1 MLFLIGHYG
10 TLGKMYPNVWV
21 TEKEFSWLVAF
32 SNMESLVLF
41 LLLVF
46 LPGLWSLAEIACRIA
61 VKQNV
66 QVTYLY
72 RCTSCPSSFHG
83 EHPAL
88 ELELY
93 QCVGSRL
100 PMVTR
105 NIEAH
110 EVEPLRNTDSLSI
123 FQIPAGGKGDSLVR
137 RILEMLNPR
146 QPRKHLHKYPRVL
159 YTS

>member
-1 MLFLIGHYG
+1 
-10 TLGKMYPNVWV
+10 MYPSVGV
-21 TEKEFSWLVAF
+21 TEKEFSWSVAF
-32 SNMESLVLF
+32 WNMESLVVF
-41 LLLVF
+41 LLLIF
-46 LPGLWSLAEIACRIA
+46 LPGFWSLAEIACRIA

-72 RCTSCPSSFHG
+72 RCTSCPSSFDQ
-83 EHPAL
+83 ELSAL

-93 QCVGSRL
+93 RCVGSRL

-123 FQIPAGGKGDSLVR
+123 FQIPADF
-137 RILEMLNPR
+137 ILSNRFESYCCSDRSPYLYPWGSGFLRYEDCNPANDR
-146 QPRKHLHKYPRVL
+146 SHP
-159 YTS
+159 